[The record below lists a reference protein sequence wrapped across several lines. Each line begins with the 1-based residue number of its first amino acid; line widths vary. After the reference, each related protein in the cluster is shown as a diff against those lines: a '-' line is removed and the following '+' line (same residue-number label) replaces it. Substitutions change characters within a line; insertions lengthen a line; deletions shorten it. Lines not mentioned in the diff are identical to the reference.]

1 LSEEKATAPGSL
13 RQGLAKV
20 RKRRWILWAVILIYL
35 PGLIL
40 ALELQASSGSLGKLF
55 ALWIVLLCVAV
66 GLATVVKCPGCG
78 NTYHTNGPT
87 FLPVRRCVHCG
98 LPLNADKKGQ
108 FAADTCG
115 SSTDGAPPGQD

>member
-1 LSEEKATAPGSL
+1 MTVERETDRDTL

-20 RKRRWILWAVILIYL
+20 RQRRWILWATILIYM
-35 PGLIL
+35 PGLIV
-40 ALELQASSGSLGKLF
+40 ALEMEATSGTLAKLF

-66 GLATVVKCPGCG
+66 GLATVVKCPDCG

-98 LPLNADKKGQ
+98 LPLNADKKKRI
-108 FAADTCG
+108 AVVKRER
-115 SSTDGAPPGQD
+115 